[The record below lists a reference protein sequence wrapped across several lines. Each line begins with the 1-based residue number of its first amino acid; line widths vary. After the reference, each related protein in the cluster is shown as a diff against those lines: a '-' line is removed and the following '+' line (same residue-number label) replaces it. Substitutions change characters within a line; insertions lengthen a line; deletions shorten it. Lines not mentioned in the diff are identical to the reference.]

1 MIFKTFSFLMVIFF
15 TMSGLHLSCAAAKAQ
30 FRVFFDP
37 GHYTVMENVGTFTLT
52 VTREGGDLTKTLCVD
67 FKSAD
72 GTANEGSDYE
82 HVEGTLTFQPGETH
96 KQFSLTVIDDDISEE
111 DEHLYVQLSNCVGAM
126 CTLDMPFIATV
137 MILDDDH
144 PGIFNF
150 EEGEM
155 KVTDTVGMVQIKV
168 VRSLGARGRVNVPY
182 HPVDGTA
189 KKGVDF
195 TLVDDRLTFE
205 NDEME

>member
-1 MIFKTFSFLMVIFF
+1 MVIFF
-15 TMSGLHLSCAAAKAQ
+15 TVPDPHLNCAAAKAQ
-30 FRVFFDP
+30 FSLLWSWTLHCY
-37 GHYTVMENVGTFTLT
+37 GKCWNIYTDGNK
-52 VTREGGDLTKTLCVD
+52 RRRDLTKTLCVD

-72 GTANEGSDYE
+72 GTANGGSDYGY
-82 HVEGTLTFQPGETH
+82 VEGTLTFQPGETH
-96 KQFSLTVIDDDISEE
+96 KQFSLTVIDDSISEE
-111 DEHLYVQLSNCVGAM
+111 DEHLYVQLSNYVGAM
-126 CTLDMPFIATV
+126 CTLDVPFIATV

-182 HPVDGTA
+182 HSVDGTA

-205 NDEME
+205 NDETE